1 MAGDCGPVK
10 PGGGELMKKIMTKSR
25 LNGLFDQV
33 NQILQSSVAMK
44 FSVLVAALLIASI
57 AAPAQTNVPEVRNIS
72 LQDCLQGALAKNLD
86 LRIARY
92 SPPQAQ
98 LDLMASYAGYNPNF
112 NLGGQHSYSRS
123 GGGLD
128 PTTHLPTPQ
137 SEIKADSFNSS
148 VVNGLLPSGTTYALI
163 GGVSEAYGTIG
174 GFPTD
179 QSRGSAHIDLAQP
192 LLKNFWIDGTRLNI
206 QVAKNQSK
214 YSELGLKQTI
224 MSTATLVEKAYYDLI
239 AARANVEVQEK
250 AVELATALVVENRKR
265 VEVGAL
271 APLDAQDAEAQ
282 AASTQAALIQARQ
295 ALATQL
301 EVVKGLIGDDFAAWA
316 AVDLVPIE
324 PLNTNR
330 QIFALQQSWG
340 LALTQRPDLLQSR
353 LDLEKQGINLKYN
366 YNQLFPELDLVG
378 SYGHNASGG
387 REFSDAFG
395 QLRAGSQPSYYYGA
409 QLTFPLGNT
418 AARAAYKKG
427 KLTMETLVLEL
438 KKLEQNIMIEIHND
452 IGTVNADYDN
462 LEANRKAR
470 EFAEAS
476 LQAEQKKLENGKST
490 TYTVLQ
496 KQRDLTTARANEI
509 QALANYNKALSELS
523 FDESTTLERLRINV
537 DVK

>member
-1 MAGDCGPVK
+1 MK
-10 PGGGELMKKIMTKSR
+10 LPG
-25 LNGLFDQV
+25 
-33 NQILQSSVAMK
+33 IL
-44 FSVLVAALLIASI
+44 AALLITGVGAS
-57 AAPAQTNVPEVRNIS
+57 AQTNVPAVRNIS

-98 LDLMASYAGYNPNF
+98 LDLMASYAGYNP
-112 NLGGQHSYSRS
+112 LLSLSGRHDYSRS

-128 PTTHLPTPQ
+128 PTTHLPTPTSQ
-137 SEIKADSFNSS
+137 IDQNSFNSS
-148 VVNGLLPSGTTYALI
+148 VLNGLLPWGTTYDLI
-163 GGVSEAYGTIG
+163 GGVSEAYGRTG

-206 QVAKNQSK
+206 QVAKNQLK
-214 YSELGLKQTI
+214 YSELGLKQNI
-224 MSTATLVEKAYYDLI
+224 MNTATLVEKAYNNLI

-282 AASTQAALIQARQ
+282 AAASQAALIQARQ
-295 ALATQL
+295 ALGTQL
-301 EVVKGLIGDDFAAWA
+301 ETVKGLIGDDFAAWA
-316 AVDLVPIE
+316 SVDLVPVE

-330 QIFALQQSWG
+330 QTFALQQSWT
-340 LALTQRPDLLQSR
+340 LALSQRPDMLQSR
-353 LDLEKQGINLKYN
+353 LNVEKQGINLKYS
-366 YNQLFPELDLVG
+366 YNQLFPELDLIG
-378 SYGHNASGG
+378 SYGHNASGA
-387 REFSDAFG
+387 REFSGAFG
-395 QLRAGSQPSYYYGA
+395 QIRAGSQPSYYYGA
-409 QLTFPLGNT
+409 ALTFPLGNT
-418 AARAAYKKG
+418 AARAAYKQG
-427 KLTMETLVLEL
+427 KLTLETLMLEL

-452 IGTVNADYDN
+452 IGTVNADFDS
-462 LEANRKAR
+462 LQAVRKAR

-476 LQAEQKKLENGKST
+476 LQAEQKKLDNGKST

-496 KQRDLTTARANEI
+496 KQRDLTSARASEI
-509 QALANYNKALSELS
+509 QSLADYNDALSELS
-523 FDESTTLERLRINV
+523 LDEATTLERLGINV